1 MAIAIG
7 EGVSLRGFYSDYWS
21 LTWNLAAG
29 ILSTDIGKPMTQD
42 TTAANTAKLATD
54 NDSIIG
60 VLISRENRVQEGVLV
75 GSICHQFGASLT
87 YTGTIPAIGSQVV
100 GASVAGT
107 VKAATASL
115 GTGLYRTPAIVV
127 EQNSTAGTVVVLFI

>member
-7 EGVSLRGFYSDYWS
+7 EGVSLRGFYSEDWS

-29 ILSTDIGKPMTQD
+29 IVAADIGKAMTQD
-42 TTAANTAKLATD
+42 TTAANTAKLAGD

-60 VLISRENRVQEGVLV
+60 VLVSRENRVQEGTLV
-75 GSICHQFGASLT
+75 GAISHQFGVSLT
-87 YTGTIPAIGSQVV
+87 YTGGLPAIGAQVV

-107 VKAATASL
+107 VKAATAAL
-115 GTGLYRTPAIVV
+115 GTGLYRKPAIVV
-127 EQNSTAGTVVVLFI
+127 EQNAAAGTVVVLFI